1 MPFYRSVGEIPAKRH
16 TLAGPADQ
24 PHAEELMGL
33 NGFSS
38 SSALLY
44 HRRSPSALVS
54 IESAD
59 DPRTTDRQCAR
70 PDHPLVPRHLRT
82 GDLPA
87 GTDLV
92 TGRHVLLANR
102 DVTVAVARADT
113 TSPLYRTAL
122 GDELTFVQSGR
133 ARLETT
139 FGSLDVGARR
149 LRRGAHGDDASL
161 GDRRGHRRDVRD
173 RGPRRAHRSAAEV
186 PRPVRTVPRRRAVLR
201 ARPARPDRAAA
212 RRRPRRRGPRA
223 FGGRAQPP
231 RPPRPSVRRGRLGR
245 GALAV
250 RLVDPRLRTD
260 RRAHPSAPTG
270 APDVRGAGLRDLL
283 VRAEVLRLPSA
294 GREGA
299 VPPRQRRQRRGALLL
314 GGQLHEQGRLRHR
327 RRIDLV
333 PPGRLRARPAAGQSR
348 ALGGCRPDRGGGRD
362 ARHVPAARGDR
373 RGALDQRR
381 RTTPWSWSR

>member
-113 TSPLYRTAL
+113 TSPLTAR
-122 GDELTFVQSGR
+122 QS
-133 ARLETT
+133 AT
-139 FGSLDVGARR
+139 S
-149 LRRGAHGDDASL
+149 
-161 GDRRGHRRDVRD
+161 
-173 RGPRRAHRSAAEV
+173 
-186 PRPVRTVPRRRAVLR
+186 
-201 ARPARPDRAAA
+201 
-212 RRRPRRRGPRA
+212 
-223 FGGRAQPP
+223 
-231 RPPRPSVRRGRLGR
+231 
-245 GALAV
+245 
-250 RLVDPRLRTD
+250 
-260 RRAHPSAPTG
+260 
-270 APDVRGAGLRDLL
+270 
-283 VRAEVLRLPSA
+283 
-294 GREGA
+294 
-299 VPPRQRRQRRGALLL
+299 
-314 GGQLHEQGRLRHR
+314 
-327 RRIDLV
+327 
-333 PPGRLRARPAAGQSR
+333 
-348 ALGGCRPDRGGGRD
+348 
-362 ARHVPAARGDR
+362 
-373 RGALDQRR
+373 
-381 RTTPWSWSR
+381 